1 MQVDMD
7 TESVN
12 QFKENLE
19 TFVEQSIKSH
29 IPIKVTRCAGE
40 AFVVMRTYDREKEQ
54 VTPLFWKLQLIATNS
69 SFFLKLIVSVPFS
82 GDQRAS
88 YSIFSSLS

>member
-40 AFVVMRTYDREKEQ
+40 R
-54 VTPLFWKLQLIATNS
+54 LLW
-69 SFFLKLIVSVPFS
+69 
-82 GDQRAS
+82 
-88 YSIFSSLS
+88 